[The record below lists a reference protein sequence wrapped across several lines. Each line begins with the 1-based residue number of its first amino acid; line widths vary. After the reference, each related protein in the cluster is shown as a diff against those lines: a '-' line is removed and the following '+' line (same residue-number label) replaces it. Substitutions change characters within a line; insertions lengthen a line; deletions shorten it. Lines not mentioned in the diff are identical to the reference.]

1 MSIYIFTILTQIV
14 TLENTLKE
22 NWNRESGIEKVASRT
37 QRETIAKR
45 EQ

>member
-22 NWNRESGIEKVASRT
+22 NWNRESGIENAARNY
-37 QRETIAKR
+37 REERTIA
-45 EQ
+45 